1 MPLLFFALAA
11 ALFLSWL
18 LSASVSKLGEVSPLM
33 RLVAV
38 PTAGALQSQVEPAT
52 RHDLVGRRC

>member
-11 ALFLSWL
+11 TLFLSWL
-18 LSASVSKLGEVSPLM
+18 LSASVSKLVEVPPLM

-38 PTAGALQSQVEPAT
+38 PTAGY
-52 RHDLVGRRC
+52 